1 MRDVALGD
9 DARYSP
15 RMYNLIVRS
24 GAWGDRRDVLGAD
37 RIFEST
43 ERQLV
48 RQFKPDD
55 EPDFERLRSLPCLFM
70 VEGTGDQLARV
81 GELVTARIRGG
92 QATLEYRLDD
102 RIPPIRNCDIYAVRE
117 EFGID
122 DAWEFSRNHWA
133 IKDVD
138 LFQALLRLRTQARQ
152 RPQVFTLD
160 EVERIDPDLVSVM
173 MPFDAGFNSTYS
185 AIRRAAEAAGYRCQR
200 ADEIWERA
208 EVIADVVSL
217 IDRSSVVICD
227 CTGRNA
233 NVFYEMGIAHTLGR
247 EVIPITQSEADI
259 PFDIRHIRHVRYLPN
274 REGRRGLS
282 DELQQRLEFLRAR

>member
-1 MRDVALGD
+1 
-9 DARYSP
+9 
-15 RMYNLIVRS
+15 MYNLIVRS

-43 ERQLV
+43 ERHLV
-48 RQFKPDD
+48 RQYKPDD
-55 EPDFERLRSLPCLFM
+55 EPDFDRLRSLPCLFM

-81 GELVTARIRGG
+81 GELTGCRIRGG

-102 RIPPIRNCDIYAVRE
+102 RILPIRNRDLHAARD

-133 IKDVD
+133 IKDLD
-138 LFQALLRLRTQARQ
+138 LFQVLLRLGARPRQ
-152 RPQVFTLD
+152 QPQVFRLD
-160 EVERIDPDLVSVM
+160 EVERIDPDLLSVM
-173 MPFDAGFNSTYS
+173 MPFDAGFNSTYR

-247 EVIPITQSEADI
+247 EVIPITQNEADI
-259 PFDIRHIRHVRYLPN
+259 PFDIRHIRHVPYLPN
-274 REGRRGLS
+274 REGRRALS
-282 DELQQRLEFLRAR
+282 ASLQQRLAFLRAG

>member
-1 MRDVALGD
+1 
-9 DARYSP
+9 
-15 RMYNLIVRS
+15 MYNLIVRS

-43 ERQLV
+43 ERRLA

-55 EPDFERLRSLPCLFM
+55 EPDFDALRSLPCLFM
-70 VEGTGDQLARV
+70 VEGTDDQLARV
-81 GELVTARIRGG
+81 GELVGGRIRGG

-102 RIPPIRNCDIYAVRE
+102 RIPPIRNGDIHAARD

-138 LFQALLRLRTQARQ
+138 LFRTLLRLGTLPRQ
-152 RPQVFTLD
+152 RPQVFRLN
-160 EVERIDPDLVSVM
+160 EVETIDHDLVSVM
-173 MPFDAGFNSTYS
+173 MPFDAGFDEVYR
-185 AIRRAAEAAGYRCQR
+185 AIRRGVEAGGFRCQR

-208 EVIADVVSL
+208 EVIDDVVSL

-247 EVIPITQSEADI
+247 EVIPITQAEADI

-274 REGRRGLS
+274 REGRRRLS